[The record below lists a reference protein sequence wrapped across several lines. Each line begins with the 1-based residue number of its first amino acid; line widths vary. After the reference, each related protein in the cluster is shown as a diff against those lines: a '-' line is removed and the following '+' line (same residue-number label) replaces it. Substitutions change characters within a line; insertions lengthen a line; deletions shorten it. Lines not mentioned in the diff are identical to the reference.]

1 MITTHGRNVNLLLQE
16 AMKILTHDTAVV
28 RNSRNGEVT
37 MADCP
42 VTMVTMRPWE
52 RVLFCPERDAN
63 PFFHLCEALWM
74 LAGRDDVAF
83 PAFFAKQIAAYSDD
97 GRTLHGA
104 YGNRWRVR
112 FGRDQV
118 DEVLAELARNPDSRR
133 AVIQMW
139 STYVDSPICGGKD
152 LPCNLVLTVQ
162 VNSMGEVELTVFQR
176 SGDALWGVHGANNV
190 HFSVLQE
197 YIAGALGRPVGPMTQ
212 VTVNYHAYTA
222 VLSDELRNAV
232 LSEAGGFDP
241 YTLGI
246 AANTPLGV
254 SAANRSQFD
263 QQCAAF
269 CDWKKEEDRLW
280 LPFFQ
285 DVALPMRDAY
295 KAYKE
300 TPKPQAFSE
309 ARLIL
314 GVMKSKGDWYQAA
327 IQWLNR
333 REEKWHAEHP
343 QPLAAPAAEAEEDQ
357 PINTEFVNDRTWGD
371 PVLGPM
377 WNMIELENRRK
388 EKPVNM
394 DHLNF
399 IRHVAETD
407 LDEIRR
413 KEGTY
418 KGSWKKRGGTGA
430 FMMMARKWDR
440 IEGMLSGTLDW
451 DVLTECSKDLSG
463 ADGTLL
469 AEVRDLRRYLTLV
482 EAEVIA
488 QSVAPA
494 AEIRCQHCGALV
506 KEPFEHEEENPHNG
520 HPYWGCKNSEELLRD
535 AQHAATYAVP
545 HLDALIGGAM
555 RAGDLEATER
565 LHGLVNRLN
574 SGELSPCLPELQGL
588 LAGGQLKAESHL
600 AVSKLISAIEATFVG
615 SQDRML

>member
-16 AMKILTHDTAVV
+16 SMKILTHDTAVV
-28 RNSRNGEVT
+28 RESRNGEVT

-83 PAFFAKQIAAYSDD
+83 PAFFAKQLNAYSDD

-104 YGNRWRVR
+104 YGHRWRVK

-118 DEVLAELARNPDSRR
+118 DEAIAELARNSDSRR

-139 STYVDSPICGGKD
+139 HVYVDTPICAGKD

-190 HFSVLQE
+190 HFSMLQE

-212 VTVNYHAYTA
+212 VTVNYHAYNAVLNDELKAA
-222 VLSDELRNAV
+222 VLSDL
-232 LSEAGGFDP
+232 AGHDL

-246 AANTPLGV
+246 ALNTPLGV
-254 SAANRSQFD
+254 SSANRSKFD
-263 QQCAAF
+263 EQCRDF

-280 LPFFQ
+280 LPFFLE
-285 DVALPMRDAY
+285 VALPMRDAY

-300 TPKPQAFSE
+300 TPKPEAFSK

-314 GVMKSKGDWYQAA
+314 GVMKSKGDWFQAA
-327 IQWLNR
+327 TQWLNR

-343 QPLAAPAAEAEEDQ
+343 QSPAAPAAETEEDQ
-357 PINTEFVNDRTWGD
+357 PVNTEFINDRTWGD
-371 PVLGPM
+371 PVLAPM
-377 WNMIELENRRK
+377 LNMIELENRRK
-388 EKPVNM
+388 EQPVNM

-399 IRHVAETD
+399 IHHVAETD
-407 LDEIRR
+407 LSEIRR
-413 KEGTY
+413 KEATY
-418 KGSWKKRGGTGA
+418 RGSWKKRGGTGA

-440 IEGMLSGTLDW
+440 IEGMLSSTLDW
-451 DVLTECSKDLSG
+451 DVLTECARDLSG

-488 QSVAPA
+488 QSVTPA
-494 AEIRCQHCGALV
+494 VEIRCPHCDAVV
-506 KEPFEHEEENPHNG
+506 KEKFQHEEDDHHTG
-520 HPYWGCKNSEELLRD
+520 HPFFTCRNAEQRLLD
-535 AQHAATYAVP
+535 LQHAVTYALPV
-545 HLDALIGGAM
+545 LEAAAFRLGV
-555 RAGDLEATER
+555 AGDVNAYDEMGTMIRGLQAGTEIGRYLPR
-565 LHGLVNRLN
+565 LQ
-574 SGELSPCLPELQGL
+574 EL
-588 LAGGQLKAESHL
+588 KSHL
-600 AVSKLISAIEATFVG
+600 AVSKLISAIEATFVEEK
-615 SQDRML
+615 DRML